1 MRPALPCD
9 AERLSGFS
17 DETLYRRFMS
27 RRPPAP
33 ALWRS
38 LFEVDFVDHFAWV
51 LVDPTR
57 GPVVAEARFVRHVT
71 DPGSAELALSVAD
84 GFQGAGAGALLVDAL
99 AIGAGAVG
107 ISRFTARIFLDNSAM
122 RAILSRFEV
131 VWTCDE
137 PGVVSAA
144 FDVPHDGKRPGKH
157 YAGQPF
163 TSR

>member
-1 MRPALPCD
+1 
-9 AERLSGFS
+9 
-17 DETLYRRFMS
+17 
-27 RRPPAP
+27 
-33 ALWRS
+33 
-38 LFEVDFVDHFAWV
+38 
-51 LVDPTR
+51 
-57 GPVVAEARFVRHVT
+57 VVAEARFVRHVT

-99 AIGAGAVG
+99 AIAAGAVG